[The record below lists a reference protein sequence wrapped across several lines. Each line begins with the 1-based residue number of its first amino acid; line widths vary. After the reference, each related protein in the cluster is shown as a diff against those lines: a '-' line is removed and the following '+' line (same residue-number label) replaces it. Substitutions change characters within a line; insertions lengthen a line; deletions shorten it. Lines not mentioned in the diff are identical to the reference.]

1 MEGECNSLTECT
13 GFSFSAD
20 AAEGTTGCFKK
31 CGKKEF
37 AGYGYGSHDYWLKP
51 ATPKTASKKTASKKT
66 AFPTRYPTAFPTRYP
81 TAFPTRY
88 PTSFPTSFPTSS
100 DFGETTIAKCNAA
113 VYKSK
118 GGSCADGDG
127 SGCGWGTYH
136 FQERAQRNMFVIALS
151 QIFRALTHTPPSFSP
166 QTTRSLQVP
175 LHRRQNEIAVQGEL
189 QQPLGEWLVAWQR
202 AQGLPRHLRRVGPQG
217 RPEEDCPG

>member
-1 MEGECNSLTECT
+1 MTRSG
-13 GFSFSAD
+13 
-20 AAEGTTGCFKK
+20 
-31 CGKKEF
+31 
-37 AGYGYGSHDYWLKP
+37 
-51 ATPKTASKKTASKKT
+51 ATPPPSLSPSTRLSHTSLGFLIRTIALAASGPEGGK
-66 AFPTRYPTAFPTRYP
+66 
-81 TAFPTRY
+81 
-88 PTSFPTSFPTSS
+88 
-100 DFGETTIAKCNAA
+100 TIAKCNAA

-217 RPEEDCPG
+217 RRPEEDCLHKEVLEQVATLCESEVRPL